1 MSCWFG
7 NVGIGVV
14 CGWCV
19 DVICSI
25 NIVLGGSVGGVVI
38 LLPLYCCDWWWLRML
53 ACWLGL
59 RLFLGIQY
67 TGREESRLLLRTF
80 ERKKIP
86 KCGYFSAKPFL
97 VVSWS
102 ELGNGG
108 GGSLGQK
115 KADVFHSIVNN
126 TR

>member
-1 MSCWFG
+1 
-7 NVGIGVV
+7 
-14 CGWCV
+14 
-19 DVICSI
+19 
-25 NIVLGGSVGGVVI
+25 
-38 LLPLYCCDWWWLRML
+38 ML

-67 TGREESRLLLRTF
+67 TGSEESRLLLRTF

-102 ELGNGG
+102 ELGNGVVIFLG
-108 GGSLGQK
+108 GGSLGAQQ
-115 KADVFHSIVNN
+115 KADVFHSLV
-126 TR
+126 